1 MANAHDFIMKD
12 LTEQYESDVGL
23 RGSKLSGG
31 QKQRVAIAR
40 ALVRKPKILLLDEA
54 TSALDN
60 ESERVVQAALDEIM
74 SQSTFTTVAI
84 AHRLSTIMKADNIFV
99 INSGEVVEKGK
110 HDDLIQID
118 QGLYQKLWSAQQ

>member
-1 MANAHDFIMKD
+1 M
-12 LTEQYESDVGL
+12 
-23 RGSKLSGG
+23 
-31 QKQRVAIAR
+31 
-40 ALVRKPKILLLDEA
+40 RKPKILLLDEA

-118 QGLYQKLWSAQQ
+118 RALPEARARSSIWRQLWEVGRVRKS

>member
-1 MANAHDFIMKD
+1 M
-12 LTEQYESDVGL
+12 
-23 RGSKLSGG
+23 
-31 QKQRVAIAR
+31 
-40 ALVRKPKILLLDEA
+40 RKPKILLLDEA

-60 ESERVVQAALDEIM
+60 ESERIVQAALDEIM

-110 HDDLIQID
+110 HDDLIKID

>member
-1 MANAHDFIMKD
+1 M
-12 LTEQYESDVGL
+12 
-23 RGSKLSGG
+23 
-31 QKQRVAIAR
+31 
-40 ALVRKPKILLLDEA
+40 RKPKILLLDEA